1 MPVQSRV
8 FDQDH
13 ESPGNSG
20 NVIDLWSVED
30 DWDFGTD
37 GALALRPEPTPPERR
52 RPHGQERSPPRRSA
66 SGLSAWVTSARLPR
80 MATTEAP
87 GFGVQARRRKREEAR
102 AKARRARRTAAL
114 VIVACGCLVALLL
127 TAFGAADRPEITI
140 TGPAPADRLLPAGPP
155 RPQIVA
161 MQDSLRIQLPINQSR
176 VTAIGYHAVGTGALA
191 LEPVGTQA
199 NAGLAERL
207 FRKIF
212 GSSGSE
218 VSYFMLEGG
227 VGAGTGGLDVGA
239 PMDTDVYSPVDGSVI
254 AVTDHVVNGKSYGV
268 RIDIQ
273 PSGNPGFVVT
283 LENLRAD
290 PALTVGSTVSS
301 GRTKVGRIIDLSE
314 VERAGLARYTQDNG
328 QHVHIEVH
336 PASALASS

>member
-8 FDQDH
+8 FDQDR
-13 ESPGNSG
+13 ESPGNPG
-20 NVIDLWSVED
+20 NVVDLWGVD
-30 DWDFGTD
+30 DEWDFGTD
-37 GALALRPEPTPPERR
+37 GALALQPEPLPREAEITRGPERA
-52 RPHGQERSPPRRSA
+52 SPARLRT
-66 SGLSAWVTSARLPR
+66 GLKARVTSARLPR

-87 GFGVQARRRKREEAR
+87 GLAVHARRRKREEAR

-127 TAFGAADRPEITI
+127 TAFGAAGRPAVTI

-161 MQDSLRIQLPINQSR
+161 MQDSLQIQLPLNQSR

-207 FRKIF
+207 FRRIF
-212 GSSGSE
+212 GSSDSE
-218 VSYFMLEGG
+218 VRYFMLEGG

-239 PMDTDVYSPVDGSVI
+239 PVDTDVYAPVDGSVI
-254 AVTDHVVNGKSYGV
+254 AVTDHVVNGTSYGV

-273 PSGNPGFVVT
+273 PSGNPGVVVT

-301 GRTKVGRIIDLSE
+301 GRTKIGRVIDLSE

-336 PASALASS
+336 PASALASP